1 MLSTLRVLPFVSYV
15 SYVTYISF
23 CSLRNKTLSEAFD
36 KYRRKSKFYM
46 MRIRHFLLVLSALM
60 ISWAAVAQVS
70 FTVDA
75 PALTALGQPFRVAFA
90 IDAEPENGSLV
101 APDFKDFDILAGPSV
116 SRGHSVQFINGKQSS
131 SFNCTYTYV
140 LMPRES
146 GTFTIGSASVKVD
159 GKTYTTKPQ
168 LVEVIAEKQGASG
181 GTDTTTTTPENR
193 IGKDDIFLRLKVS
206 SSELYKG
213 ESLRA
218 SLVLYTRVTVENIES
233 LTMPPFDGFWS
244 QELTFDNSPSREE
257 FKGRVYETYKI
268 TELLLSPQESGK
280 IVIPEAVMNVGVQ
293 VVVQE
298 KRHYDPIF
306 GGRQVYR
313 VSREL
318 KSAPVTINVK
328 EFPAGAPQSFS
339 GAVGNFSL
347 QSTMPQPEIDANSA
361 DLIELTISG
370 TGNLKFITAPRITLP
385 ESFEV
390 YDTKVADN
398 GKLTASGAS
407 GSITYTYPFVARSAG
422 TFTIPSIEFSFFNP
436 DTNAYETLAT
446 EPFTLVVKDDGTGA
460 ATASATTTYNNYGGT
475 MRQLDRDIRFIH
487 TGDLPRKAAS
497 AFIFTPLYWL
507 AVVLMIT
514 LFVVTFVVLRKRI
527 RERNNTVARR
537 MRHADKIAVQRLRMA
552 ERYMKEQKRHAFYE
566 EMLRAMWGY
575 ISDKFNIPVASLTK
589 EKIREELYR
598 RNVAEATAEQFCE
611 VISRSEEAQYAPSAS
626 GEMDELYAEAV
637 EVISKIESAVK
648 R

>member
-1 MLSTLRVLPFVSYV
+1 
-15 SYVTYISF
+15 
-23 CSLRNKTLSEAFD
+23 
-36 KYRRKSKFYM
+36 M
-46 MRIRHFLLVLSALM
+46 MRLRHFMLVLSLLM
-60 ISWAAVAQVS
+60 LSWAASAQVS

-75 PALTALGQPFRVAFA
+75 PALTALGRPFNVAFT
-90 IDAEPENGSLV
+90 IDAEPEQNSFK
-101 APDFKDFDILAGPSV
+101 APEFEENFDVVAGPST
-116 SRGHSVQFINGKQSS
+116 SVGRSMQFINGKQSS
-131 SFNCTYTYV
+131 SYNYTITYA

-159 GKTYTTKPQ
+159 GKIYTTRPM
-168 LVEVIAEKQGASG
+168 LVEVIAEKQGAG
-181 GTDTTTTTPENR
+181 VKTPNTSPEGS
-193 IGKDDIFLRLKVS
+193 IGRDDILLRLKVS
-206 SSELYKG
+206 DTELYKG

-244 QELTFDNSPSREE
+244 QELSFDNAPSREE
-257 FKGRVYETYKI
+257 YNGRVYETYKI

-280 IVIPEAVMNVGVQ
+280 IVIPEAVMDVVAQ
-293 VVVQE
+293 VVVQD
-298 KRHYDPIF
+298 RRNYDPIF

-328 EFPAGAPQSFS
+328 EFPAGAPQSFN

-347 QSTMPQPEIDANSA
+347 RSTMPAAEIDANSA
-361 DLIELTISG
+361 DQIELTISG

-390 YDTKVADN
+390 YDTKVVDN
-398 GKLTASGAS
+398 CKITATGTT
-407 GSITYTYPFVARSAG
+407 GSLTYTYPFVARSAG
-422 TFTIPSIEFSFFNP
+422 AFTIPRIEFSFFNP
-436 DTNAYETLAT
+436 DTQAYETLAT
-446 EPFTLVVKDDGTGA
+446 EPFTLVVKDDGSIA
-460 ATASATTTYNNYGGT
+460 ASAPATSNYNYGGP

-487 TGDLPRKAAS
+487 TGKLPKRAAA
-497 AFIFTPLYWL
+497 AFILTPMYWL
-507 AVVLMIT
+507 AIVAMVA
-514 LFVVTFVVLRKRI
+514 LFILIYAVLRKRI
-527 RERNNTVARR
+527 RERSNTVARR
-537 MRHADKIAVQRLRMA
+537 MRHADKMAVQRLRMA
-552 ERYMKEQKRHAFYE
+552 ERYMNEANRHAFYE

-626 GEMDELYAEAV
+626 GEMTDIYAEAV

>member
-1 MLSTLRVLPFVSYV
+1 
-15 SYVTYISF
+15 
-23 CSLRNKTLSEAFD
+23 
-36 KYRRKSKFYM
+36 M
-46 MRIRHFLLVLSALM
+46 MRLRHFMLVLSLLM
-60 ISWAAVAQVS
+60 LSWAASAQVS

-75 PALTALGQPFRVAFA
+75 PALTALGRPFNVAFT
-90 IDAEPENGSLV
+90 IDAEPEQNSFK
-101 APDFKDFDILAGPSV
+101 APEFEENFDVVAGPST
-116 SRGHSVQFINGKQSS
+116 SVGRSMQFINGKQSS
-131 SFNCTYTYV
+131 SYNYTITYA

-159 GKTYTTKPQ
+159 GKTYTTRPM
-168 LVEVIAEKQGASG
+168 LVEVIAEKQGAG
-181 GTDTTTTTPENR
+181 VKTPNTSPEGS
-193 IGKDDIFLRLKVS
+193 IGRDDILLRLKVS
-206 SSELYKG
+206 DTELYKG

-244 QELTFDNSPSREE
+244 QELSFDNAPSREE
-257 FKGRVYETYKI
+257 YNGRVYETYKI

-280 IVIPEAVMNVGVQ
+280 IVIPEAVMDVVAQ
-293 VVVQE
+293 VVVQD
-298 KRHYDPIF
+298 RRNYDPIF

-328 EFPAGAPQSFS
+328 EFPAGAPQSFN

-347 QSTMPQPEIDANSA
+347 RSTMPAAEIDANSA
-361 DLIELTISG
+361 DQIELTISG

-390 YDTKVADN
+390 YDTKVVDN
-398 GKLTASGAS
+398 CKVTATGTT
-407 GSITYTYPFVARSAG
+407 GSLTYTYPFVARSAG
-422 TFTIPSIEFSFFNP
+422 AFTIPRIEFSFFNP
-436 DTNAYETLAT
+436 DTQAYETLAT
-446 EPFTLVVKDDGTGA
+446 EPFTLVVKDDGSIA
-460 ATASATTTYNNYGGT
+460 ASAPATSNYNYGGP

-487 TGDLPRKAAS
+487 TGKLPKRAAA
-497 AFIFTPLYWL
+497 AFILTPLYWL
-507 AVVLMIT
+507 AIVAMVA
-514 LFVVTFVVLRKRI
+514 LFILIYAVLRKRI
-527 RERNNTVARR
+527 RERSNTVARR
-537 MRHADKIAVQRLRMA
+537 MRHADKMAVQRLRMA
-552 ERYMKEQKRHAFYE
+552 GRYMNEANRHAFYE

-626 GEMDELYAEAV
+626 GEMTDIYAEAV

>member
-1 MLSTLRVLPFVSYV
+1 
-15 SYVTYISF
+15 
-23 CSLRNKTLSEAFD
+23 
-36 KYRRKSKFYM
+36 M
-46 MRIRHFLLVLSALM
+46 MRLRHFMLVLSLLM
-60 ISWAAVAQVS
+60 LSWAASAQVS

-75 PALTALGQPFRVAFA
+75 PALTALGRPFNVAFT
-90 IDAEPENGSLV
+90 IDAEPEQNSFK
-101 APDFKDFDILAGPSV
+101 APEFEENFDVVAGPST
-116 SRGHSVQFINGKQSS
+116 SVGRSMQFINGKQSS
-131 SFNCTYTYV
+131 SYNYTITYA

-159 GKTYTTKPQ
+159 GKTYTTRPM
-168 LVEVIAEKQGASG
+168 LVEVIAEKQGAG
-181 GTDTTTTTPENR
+181 GNKNTSTSPEGS
-193 IGKDDIFLRLKVS
+193 IGRDDILLRLKVS
-206 SSELYKG
+206 DTELYKG

-244 QELTFDNSPSREE
+244 QELSFDNAPSREE
-257 FKGRVYETYKI
+257 YNGRVYETYKI

-280 IVIPEAVMNVGVQ
+280 IVIPEAVMDVVAQ
-293 VVVQE
+293 VVVQD
-298 KRHYDPIF
+298 RRNYDPIF

-328 EFPAGAPQSFS
+328 EFPAGAPQSFN

-347 QSTMPQPEIDANSA
+347 RSTMPAAEIDANSA
-361 DLIELTISG
+361 DQIELTISG

-390 YDTKVADN
+390 YDTKVVDN
-398 GKLTASGAS
+398 CKVTATGTT
-407 GSITYTYPFVARSAG
+407 GSLTYTYPFVARSAG
-422 TFTIPSIEFSFFNP
+422 AFTIPRIEFSFFNP
-436 DTNAYETLAT
+436 DTQAYETLAT
-446 EPFTLVVKDDGTGA
+446 EPFTLVVKDDGSIA
-460 ATASATTTYNNYGGT
+460 ASAPATSNYNYGGP

-487 TGDLPRKAAS
+487 TGKLPKRAAA
-497 AFIFTPLYWL
+497 AFILTPLYWL
-507 AVVLMIT
+507 AIVAMVA
-514 LFVVTFVVLRKRI
+514 LFILIYAVLRKRI
-527 RERNNTVARR
+527 RERSNTVARR
-537 MRHADKIAVQRLRMA
+537 MRHADKMAVQRLRMA
-552 ERYMKEQKRHAFYE
+552 ERYMNEANRHAFYE

-575 ISDKFNIPVASLTK
+575 IGDKFNIPVASLTK

-626 GEMDELYAEAV
+626 GEMTDIYAEAV

>member
-1 MLSTLRVLPFVSYV
+1 
-15 SYVTYISF
+15 
-23 CSLRNKTLSEAFD
+23 
-36 KYRRKSKFYM
+36 M
-46 MRIRHFLLVLSALM
+46 MRLRHFMLVLSLLM
-60 ISWAAVAQVS
+60 LSWAASAQVS

-75 PALTALGQPFRVAFA
+75 PALTALGRPFNVAFT
-90 IDAEPENGSLV
+90 IDAEPEQNSFK
-101 APDFKDFDILAGPSV
+101 APEFEENFDVVAGPST
-116 SRGHSVQFINGKQSS
+116 SVGRSMQFINGKQSS
-131 SFNCTYTYV
+131 SYNYTITYA

-159 GKTYTTKPQ
+159 GKTYTTRPM
-168 LVEVIAEKQGASG
+168 LVEVIAEKQGAG
-181 GTDTTTTTPENR
+181 VKTPNTSPEGS
-193 IGKDDIFLRLKVS
+193 IGRDDILLRLKVS
-206 SSELYKG
+206 DTELYKG

-244 QELTFDNSPSREE
+244 QELSFDNAPSREE
-257 FKGRVYETYKI
+257 YNGRVYETYKI

-280 IVIPEAVMNVGVQ
+280 IVIPEAVMDVVAQ
-293 VVVQE
+293 VVVQD
-298 KRHYDPIF
+298 RRNYDPIF

-328 EFPAGAPQSFS
+328 EFPAGAPQSFN

-347 QSTMPQPEIDANSA
+347 RSTMPAAEIDANSA
-361 DLIELTISG
+361 DQIELTISG

-390 YDTKVADN
+390 YDTKVVDN
-398 GKLTASGAS
+398 CKVTATGTT
-407 GSITYTYPFVARSAG
+407 GSLTYTYPFVARSAG
-422 TFTIPSIEFSFFNP
+422 AFTIPRIEFSFFNP
-436 DTNAYETLAT
+436 DTQAYETLAT
-446 EPFTLVVKDDGTGA
+446 EPFTLVVKDDGSIA
-460 ATASATTTYNNYGGT
+460 ASAPATSNYNYGGP

-487 TGDLPRKAAS
+487 TGKLPKRAAA
-497 AFIFTPLYWL
+497 AFILTPLYWL
-507 AVVLMIT
+507 AIVAMVA
-514 LFVVTFVVLRKRI
+514 LFILIYTVLRKRI
-527 RERNNTVARR
+527 RERSNTVARR
-537 MRHADKIAVQRLRMA
+537 MRHADKMAVQRLRMA
-552 ERYMKEQKRHAFYE
+552 ERYMNEANRHAFYE

-575 ISDKFNIPVASLTK
+575 IGDKFNIPVASLTK

-626 GEMDELYAEAV
+626 GEMTDIYAEAV

>member
-1 MLSTLRVLPFVSYV
+1 
-15 SYVTYISF
+15 
-23 CSLRNKTLSEAFD
+23 
-36 KYRRKSKFYM
+36 M
-46 MRIRHFLLVLSALM
+46 MRLRHFMLVLSLLM
-60 ISWAAVAQVS
+60 LSWAASAQVS

-75 PALTALGQPFRVAFA
+75 PALTALGRPFNVAFT
-90 IDAEPENGSLV
+90 IDAEPEQNSFK
-101 APDFKDFDILAGPSV
+101 APEFQENFDVVAGPST
-116 SRGHSVQFINGKQSS
+116 SVGRSMQFINGKQSS
-131 SFNCTYTYV
+131 SYNYTITYA

-159 GKTYTTKPQ
+159 GKTYTTRPM
-168 LVEVIAEKQGASG
+168 LVEVIAEKQGAG
-181 GTDTTTTTPENR
+181 VKTPNTSPEGS
-193 IGKDDIFLRLKVS
+193 IGRDDILLRLKVS
-206 SSELYKG
+206 DTELYKG

-244 QELTFDNSPSREE
+244 QELSFDNAPSREE
-257 FKGRVYETYKI
+257 YNGRVYETYKI

-280 IVIPEAVMNVGVQ
+280 IVIPEAVMDVVAQ
-293 VVVQE
+293 VVVQD
-298 KRHYDPIF
+298 RRNYDPIF

-328 EFPAGAPQSFS
+328 EFPAGAPQSFN

-347 QSTMPQPEIDANSA
+347 RSTMPAAEIDANSA
-361 DLIELTISG
+361 DQIELTISG

-390 YDTKVADN
+390 YDTKVVDN
-398 GKLTASGAS
+398 CKITATGTT
-407 GSITYTYPFVARSAG
+407 GSLTYTYPFVARSAG
-422 TFTIPSIEFSFFNP
+422 AFTIPRIEFSFFNP
-436 DTNAYETLAT
+436 DTQAYETLAT
-446 EPFTLVVKDDGTGA
+446 EPFTLVVKDDGSIA
-460 ATASATTTYNNYGGT
+460 ASAPATSNYNYGGP

-487 TGDLPRKAAS
+487 TGKLPKRAAA
-497 AFIFTPLYWL
+497 AFILTPMYWL
-507 AVVLMIT
+507 AIVAMVA
-514 LFVVTFVVLRKRI
+514 LFILIYTVLRKRI
-527 RERNNTVARR
+527 RERSNTVARR
-537 MRHADKIAVQRLRMA
+537 MRHADKMAVQRLRMA
-552 ERYMKEQKRHAFYE
+552 ERYMNEANRHAFYE

-626 GEMDELYAEAV
+626 GEMTDIYAEAV

>member
-1 MLSTLRVLPFVSYV
+1 
-15 SYVTYISF
+15 
-23 CSLRNKTLSEAFD
+23 
-36 KYRRKSKFYM
+36 M
-46 MRIRHFLLVLSALM
+46 MRLRHFMLVLSLLM
-60 ISWAAVAQVS
+60 LSWAASAQVS

-75 PALTALGQPFRVAFA
+75 PALTALGRPFNVAFT
-90 IDAEPENGSLV
+90 IDAEPEQNSFK
-101 APDFKDFDILAGPSV
+101 APEFEENFDVVAGPST
-116 SRGHSVQFINGKQSS
+116 SVGRSMQFINGKQSS
-131 SFNCTYTYV
+131 SYNYTITYA

-159 GKTYTTKPQ
+159 GKTYTTRPM
-168 LVEVIAEKQGASG
+168 LVEVIAEKQGAG
-181 GTDTTTTTPENR
+181 VKTPNTSPEGS
-193 IGKDDIFLRLKVS
+193 IGRDDILLRLKVS
-206 SSELYKG
+206 DTELYKG

-244 QELTFDNSPSREE
+244 QELSFDNAPSREE
-257 FKGRVYETYKI
+257 YNGRVYETYKI

-280 IVIPEAVMNVGVQ
+280 IVIPEAVMDVVAQ
-293 VVVQE
+293 VVVQD
-298 KRHYDPIF
+298 RRNYDPIF

-328 EFPAGAPQSFS
+328 EFPAGAPQSFN

-347 QSTMPQPEIDANSA
+347 RSTMPAAEIDANSA
-361 DLIELTISG
+361 DQIELTISG

-390 YDTKVADN
+390 YDTKVVDN
-398 GKLTASGAS
+398 CKVTAAGTT
-407 GSITYTYPFVARSAG
+407 GSLTYTYPFVARSAG
-422 TFTIPSIEFSFFNP
+422 AFTIPRIEFSFFNP
-436 DTNAYETLAT
+436 DTQAYETLAT
-446 EPFTLVVKDDGTGA
+446 EPFTLVVKDDGSIA
-460 ATASATTTYNNYGGT
+460 ASTPATSNYNYGGP

-487 TGDLPRKAAS
+487 TGKLPKRAAA
-497 AFIFTPLYWL
+497 AFILTPLYWL
-507 AVVLMIT
+507 AIVAMVA
-514 LFVVTFVVLRKRI
+514 LFILIYAVLRKRI
-527 RERNNTVARR
+527 RERSNTVARR
-537 MRHADKIAVQRLRMA
+537 MRHADKMAVQRLRMA
-552 ERYMKEQKRHAFYE
+552 ERYMNEANRHAFYE

-626 GEMDELYAEAV
+626 GEMTDIYAEAV

>member
-1 MLSTLRVLPFVSYV
+1 
-15 SYVTYISF
+15 
-23 CSLRNKTLSEAFD
+23 
-36 KYRRKSKFYM
+36 M
-46 MRIRHFLLVLSALM
+46 MRLRHFMLVLSLLM
-60 ISWAAVAQVS
+60 LSWAASAQVS

-75 PALTALGQPFRVAFA
+75 PALTALGRPFNVAFT
-90 IDAEPENGSLV
+90 IDAEPEQNSFK
-101 APDFKDFDILAGPSV
+101 APEFEENFDVVAGPST
-116 SRGHSVQFINGKQSS
+116 SVGRSMQFINGKQSS
-131 SFNCTYTYV
+131 SYNYTITYA
-140 LMPRES
+140 LMPLES

-159 GKTYTTKPQ
+159 GKTYTTRPM
-168 LVEVIAEKQGASG
+168 LVEVIAEKQGAG
-181 GTDTTTTTPENR
+181 VKTPNTSPEGS
-193 IGKDDIFLRLKVS
+193 IGRDDILLRLKVS
-206 SSELYKG
+206 DTELYKG

-244 QELTFDNSPSREE
+244 QELSFDNAPSREE
-257 FKGRVYETYKI
+257 YNGRVYETYKI

-280 IVIPEAVMNVGVQ
+280 IVIPEAVMDVVAQ
-293 VVVQE
+293 VVVQD
-298 KRHYDPIF
+298 RRNYDPIF

-328 EFPAGAPQSFS
+328 EFPAGAPQSFN

-347 QSTMPQPEIDANSA
+347 RSTMPAAEIDANSA
-361 DLIELTISG
+361 DQIELTISG

-390 YDTKVADN
+390 YDTKVVDN
-398 GKLTASGAS
+398 CKITATGTT
-407 GSITYTYPFVARSAG
+407 GSLTYTYPFVARSAG
-422 TFTIPSIEFSFFNP
+422 AFTIPRIEFSFFNP
-436 DTNAYETLAT
+436 DTQAYETLAT
-446 EPFTLVVKDDGTGA
+446 EPFTLVVKDDGSIA
-460 ATASATTTYNNYGGT
+460 ASAPATSNYNYGGP

-487 TGDLPRKAAS
+487 TGKLPKRAAA
-497 AFIFTPLYWL
+497 AFILTPLYWL
-507 AVVLMIT
+507 AIVAMVA
-514 LFVVTFVVLRKRI
+514 LFILIYAVLRKRI
-527 RERNNTVARR
+527 RERSNTVARR
-537 MRHADKIAVQRLRMA
+537 MRHADKMAVQRLRMA
-552 ERYMKEQKRHAFYE
+552 ERYMNEANRHAFYE

-575 ISDKFNIPVASLTK
+575 IGDKFNIPVASLTK

-626 GEMDELYAEAV
+626 GEMTDIYAEAV

>member
-1 MLSTLRVLPFVSYV
+1 
-15 SYVTYISF
+15 
-23 CSLRNKTLSEAFD
+23 
-36 KYRRKSKFYM
+36 M
-46 MRIRHFLLVLSALM
+46 MRLRHFMLVLSLLM
-60 ISWAAVAQVS
+60 LSWAASAQVS

-75 PALTALGQPFRVAFA
+75 PALTALGRPFNVAFT
-90 IDAEPENGSLV
+90 IDAEPEQNSFK
-101 APDFKDFDILAGPSV
+101 APEFEENFDVVAGPST
-116 SRGHSVQFINGKQSS
+116 SVGRSMQFINGKQSS
-131 SFNCTYTYV
+131 SYNYTITYA

-159 GKTYTTKPQ
+159 GKTYTTRPM
-168 LVEVIAEKQGASG
+168 LVEVIAEKQGAG
-181 GTDTTTTTPENR
+181 VKTPNTSPEGS
-193 IGKDDIFLRLKVS
+193 IGRDDILLRLKVS
-206 SSELYKG
+206 DTELYKG

-244 QELTFDNSPSREE
+244 QELSFDNAPSREE
-257 FKGRVYETYKI
+257 YNGRVYETYKI

-280 IVIPEAVMNVGVQ
+280 IVIPEAVMDVVAQ
-293 VVVQE
+293 VVVQD
-298 KRHYDPIF
+298 RRNYDPIF

-328 EFPAGAPQSFS
+328 EFPAGAPQSFN

-347 QSTMPQPEIDANSA
+347 RSTMPAAEIDANSA
-361 DLIELTISG
+361 DQIELTISG

-390 YDTKVADN
+390 YDTKVVDN
-398 GKLTASGAS
+398 CKITATGTT
-407 GSITYTYPFVARSAG
+407 GSLTYTYPFVARSAG
-422 TFTIPSIEFSFFNP
+422 AFTIPRIEFSFFNP
-436 DTNAYETLAT
+436 DTQAYETLAT
-446 EPFTLVVKDDGTGA
+446 EPFTLVVKDDGSIA
-460 ATASATTTYNNYGGT
+460 ASAPATSNYNYGGP

-487 TGDLPRKAAS
+487 TGKLPKRAAA
-497 AFIFTPLYWL
+497 AFILTPLYWL
-507 AVVLMIT
+507 AIVAMVA
-514 LFVVTFVVLRKRI
+514 LFILIFAVLRKRI
-527 RERNNTVARR
+527 RERSNTVARR
-537 MRHADKIAVQRLRMA
+537 MRHADKMAVQRLRMA
-552 ERYMKEQKRHAFYE
+552 ERYMNEENRHAFYE

-575 ISDKFNIPVASLTK
+575 IGDKFNIPVASLTK

-626 GEMDELYAEAV
+626 GEMTDIYAEAV

>member
-1 MLSTLRVLPFVSYV
+1 
-15 SYVTYISF
+15 
-23 CSLRNKTLSEAFD
+23 
-36 KYRRKSKFYM
+36 M
-46 MRIRHFLLVLSALM
+46 MRLRHFMLVLSLLM
-60 ISWAAVAQVS
+60 LSWAASAQVS

-75 PALTALGQPFRVAFA
+75 PALTALGRPFNVAFT
-90 IDAEPENGSLV
+90 IDAEPEQNSFK
-101 APDFKDFDILAGPSV
+101 APEFEENFDVVAGPST
-116 SRGHSVQFINGKQSS
+116 SVGRSMQFINGKQSS
-131 SFNCTYTYV
+131 SYNYTITYA

-159 GKTYTTKPQ
+159 GKTYTTRPM
-168 LVEVIAEKQGASG
+168 LVEVIAEKQGAG
-181 GTDTTTTTPENR
+181 AKTPNTSPEGS
-193 IGKDDIFLRLKVS
+193 IGRDDILLRLKVS
-206 SSELYKG
+206 DTELYKG

-244 QELTFDNSPSREE
+244 QELSFDNAPSREE
-257 FKGRVYETYKI
+257 YNGRVYETYKI

-280 IVIPEAVMNVGVQ
+280 IVIPEAVMDVVAQ
-293 VVVQE
+293 VVVQD
-298 KRHYDPIF
+298 RRNYDPIF

-328 EFPAGAPQSFS
+328 EFPAGAPQSFN

-347 QSTMPQPEIDANSA
+347 RSTMPQAEIDANSA
-361 DLIELTISG
+361 DQIELTISG

-390 YDTKVADN
+390 YDTKVVDN
-398 GKLTASGAS
+398 CKITATGTT
-407 GSITYTYPFVARSAG
+407 GSLTYTYPFVARSAG
-422 TFTIPSIEFSFFNP
+422 AFTIPRIEFSFFNP
-436 DTNAYETLAT
+436 DTQAYETLAT
-446 EPFTLVVKDDGTGA
+446 EPFTLVVKDDGSIA
-460 ATASATTTYNNYGGT
+460 ASAPATSNYNYGGP

-487 TGDLPRKAAS
+487 TGKLPKRAAA
-497 AFIFTPLYWL
+497 AFILTPLYWL
-507 AVVLMIT
+507 AIVAMVA
-514 LFVVTFVVLRKRI
+514 LFILIYAVLRKRI
-527 RERNNTVARR
+527 RERSNTVARR
-537 MRHADKIAVQRLRMA
+537 MRHADKMAVQRLRMA
-552 ERYMKEQKRHAFYE
+552 ERYMNEANRHAFYE

-598 RNVAEATAEQFCE
+598 RNVAESTAEQFCE

-626 GEMDELYAEAV
+626 GEMTDIYAEAV

>member
-1 MLSTLRVLPFVSYV
+1 
-15 SYVTYISF
+15 
-23 CSLRNKTLSEAFD
+23 
-36 KYRRKSKFYM
+36 M
-46 MRIRHFLLVLSALM
+46 MRLRHFMLVLSLLM
-60 ISWAAVAQVS
+60 LSWAASAQVS

-75 PALTALGQPFRVAFA
+75 PALTALGRPFNVAFT
-90 IDAEPENGSLV
+90 IDAEPEQNSFK
-101 APDFKDFDILAGPSV
+101 APEFEENFDVVAGPST
-116 SRGHSVQFINGKQSS
+116 SVGRSMQFINGKQSS
-131 SFNCTYTYV
+131 SYNYTITYA

-159 GKTYTTKPQ
+159 GKTYTTRPM
-168 LVEVIAEKQGASG
+168 LVEVIAEKQGAG
-181 GTDTTTTTPENR
+181 VKTPNTSPEGS
-193 IGKDDIFLRLKVS
+193 IGRDDILLRLKVS
-206 SSELYKG
+206 DTELYKG

-244 QELTFDNSPSREE
+244 QELSFDNAPSREE
-257 FKGRVYETYKI
+257 YNGRVYETYKI

-280 IVIPEAVMNVGVQ
+280 IVIPEAVMDVVAQ
-293 VVVQE
+293 VVVQD
-298 KRHYDPIF
+298 RRNYDPIF

-328 EFPAGAPQSFS
+328 EFPAGAPQSFN

-347 QSTMPQPEIDANSA
+347 RSTMPAAEIDANSA
-361 DLIELTISG
+361 DQIELTISG
-370 TGNLKFITAPRITLP
+370 TGNLKFITAPRIMLP
-385 ESFEV
+385 ESFEI
-390 YDTKVADN
+390 YDTKVVDN
-398 GKLTASGAS
+398 CKVTATGTT
-407 GSITYTYPFVARSAG
+407 GSLTYTYPFVARSAG
-422 TFTIPSIEFSFFNP
+422 AFTIPRIEFSFFNP
-436 DTNAYETLAT
+436 DTQAYETLAT
-446 EPFTLVVKDDGTGA
+446 EPFTLVVKDDGSIA
-460 ATASATTTYNNYGGT
+460 ASAPATSNYNYGGP

-487 TGDLPRKAAS
+487 TGKLPKRAAA
-497 AFIFTPLYWL
+497 AFILTPLYGL
-507 AVVLMIT
+507 AIVAMVA
-514 LFVVTFVVLRKRI
+514 LFILIYAVLRKRI
-527 RERNNTVARR
+527 RERSNTVARR
-537 MRHADKIAVQRLRMA
+537 MRHADKMAVQRLRMA
-552 ERYMKEQKRHAFYE
+552 ERYMNEANRHAFYE

-575 ISDKFNIPVASLTK
+575 IGDKFNIPVASLTK

-626 GEMDELYAEAV
+626 GEMTDIYAEAV

>member
-1 MLSTLRVLPFVSYV
+1 
-15 SYVTYISF
+15 
-23 CSLRNKTLSEAFD
+23 
-36 KYRRKSKFYM
+36 M
-46 MRIRHFLLVLSALM
+46 MRLRHFMLVLSLLM
-60 ISWAAVAQVS
+60 LSWAASAQVS

-75 PALTALGQPFRVAFA
+75 PALTALGRPFNVAFT
-90 IDAEPENGSLV
+90 IDAEPEQNSFK
-101 APDFKDFDILAGPSV
+101 APEFEENFDVVAGPST
-116 SRGHSVQFINGKQSS
+116 SVGRSMQFINGKQSS
-131 SFNCTYTYV
+131 SYNYTITYA

-159 GKTYTTKPQ
+159 GKTYTTRPM
-168 LVEVIAEKQGASG
+168 LVEVIAEKQGAG
-181 GTDTTTTTPENR
+181 VKTPNTSPEGS
-193 IGKDDIFLRLKVS
+193 IGRDDILLRLKVS
-206 SSELYKG
+206 DTELYKG

-244 QELTFDNSPSREE
+244 QELSFDNAPSREE
-257 FKGRVYETYKI
+257 YNGRVYETYKI

-280 IVIPEAVMNVGVQ
+280 IVIPEAVMDVVAQ
-293 VVVQE
+293 VVVQD
-298 KRHYDPIF
+298 RRNYDPIF

-328 EFPAGAPQSFS
+328 EFPAGAPQSFN

-347 QSTMPQPEIDANSA
+347 RSTMPAAEIDANSA
-361 DLIELTISG
+361 DQIELTISG

-390 YDTKVADN
+390 YDTKVVDN
-398 GKLTASGAS
+398 CKITATGTT
-407 GSITYTYPFVARSAG
+407 GSLTYTYPFVARSAG
-422 TFTIPSIEFSFFNP
+422 AFTIPRIEFSFFNP
-436 DTNAYETLAT
+436 DTQAYETLAT
-446 EPFTLVVKDDGTGA
+446 EPFTLVVKDDGSIA
-460 ATASATTTYNNYGGT
+460 ASASATSNYNYGGP

-487 TGDLPRKAAS
+487 TGKLPKRAAA
-497 AFIFTPLYWL
+497 AFILTPMYWL
-507 AVVLMIT
+507 AIVAMVA
-514 LFVVTFVVLRKRI
+514 LFILIYAVLRKRI
-527 RERNNTVARR
+527 RERSNTVARR
-537 MRHADKIAVQRLRMA
+537 MRHADKMAVQRLRMA
-552 ERYMKEQKRHAFYE
+552 ERYMNEANRHAFYE

-626 GEMDELYAEAV
+626 GEMNDIYAEAV

>member
-1 MLSTLRVLPFVSYV
+1 
-15 SYVTYISF
+15 
-23 CSLRNKTLSEAFD
+23 
-36 KYRRKSKFYM
+36 M
-46 MRIRHFLLVLSALM
+46 MRLRHFMLVLSLLM
-60 ISWAAVAQVS
+60 LSWAASAQVS

-75 PALTALGQPFRVAFA
+75 PALTALGRPFNVAFT
-90 IDAEPENGSLV
+90 IDAEPEQNSFK
-101 APDFKDFDILAGPSV
+101 APEFEENFDVVAGPST
-116 SRGHSVQFINGKQSS
+116 SVGRSMQFINGKQSS
-131 SFNCTYTYV
+131 SYNYTITYA

-159 GKTYTTKPQ
+159 GKTYTTRPM
-168 LVEVIAEKQGASG
+168 LVEVIAEKQGAG
-181 GTDTTTTTPENR
+181 GNKNTNTSPEGS
-193 IGKDDIFLRLKVS
+193 IGRDDILLRLKVS
-206 SSELYKG
+206 DTELYKG

-244 QELTFDNSPSREE
+244 QELSFDNAPSREE
-257 FKGRVYETYKI
+257 YNGRVYETYKI

-280 IVIPEAVMNVGVQ
+280 IVIPEAVMDVVAQ
-293 VVVQE
+293 VVVQD
-298 KRHYDPIF
+298 RRNYDPIF

-328 EFPAGAPQSFS
+328 EFPAGAPQSFN

-347 QSTMPQPEIDANSA
+347 RSTMPAAEIDANSA
-361 DLIELTISG
+361 DQIELTISG

-390 YDTKVADN
+390 YDTKVVDN
-398 GKLTASGAS
+398 CKVTATGTT
-407 GSITYTYPFVARSAG
+407 GSLTYTYPFVARSAG
-422 TFTIPSIEFSFFNP
+422 AFTIPRIEFSFFNP
-436 DTNAYETLAT
+436 DTQAYETLAT
-446 EPFTLVVKDDGTGA
+446 EPFTLVVKDDGSIA
-460 ATASATTTYNNYGGT
+460 ASAPATSNYNYGGP

-487 TGDLPRKAAS
+487 TGKLPKRAAA
-497 AFIFTPLYWL
+497 AFILTPMYWL
-507 AVVLMIT
+507 AIVAMVA
-514 LFVVTFVVLRKRI
+514 LFILIYAVLRKRI
-527 RERNNTVARR
+527 RERSNTVARR
-537 MRHADKIAVQRLRMA
+537 MRHADKMAVQRLRMA
-552 ERYMKEQKRHAFYE
+552 ERYMNEANRHAFYE

-575 ISDKFNIPVASLTK
+575 IGDKFNIPVASLTK

-626 GEMDELYAEAV
+626 GEMTDIYAEAV

>member
-1 MLSTLRVLPFVSYV
+1 M
-15 SYVTYISF
+15 
-23 CSLRNKTLSEAFD
+23 
-36 KYRRKSKFYM
+36 
-46 MRIRHFLLVLSALM
+46 LVLSLLM
-60 ISWAAVAQVS
+60 LSWAASAQVS

-75 PALTALGQPFRVAFA
+75 PALTALGRPFNVAFT
-90 IDAEPENGSLV
+90 IDAEPEQNSFK
-101 APDFKDFDILAGPSV
+101 APEFEENFDVVAGPST
-116 SRGHSVQFINGKQSS
+116 SVGRSMQFINGKQSS
-131 SFNCTYTYV
+131 SYNYTITYA

-159 GKTYTTKPQ
+159 GKTYTTRPM
-168 LVEVIAEKQGASG
+168 LVEVIAEKQGAG
-181 GTDTTTTTPENR
+181 VKTPNTSPEGS
-193 IGKDDIFLRLKVS
+193 IGRDDIFLRLKVS
-206 SSELYKG
+206 DTELYKG

-244 QELTFDNSPSREE
+244 QELSFDNAPSREE
-257 FKGRVYETYKI
+257 YNGRVYETYKI

-280 IVIPEAVMNVGVQ
+280 IVIPEAVMDVVAQ
-293 VVVQE
+293 VVVQD
-298 KRHYDPIF
+298 RRNYDPIF

-328 EFPAGAPQSFS
+328 EFPAGAPQSFN

-347 QSTMPQPEIDANSA
+347 RSTMPAAEIDANSA
-361 DLIELTISG
+361 DQIELTISG

-390 YDTKVADN
+390 YDTKVVDN
-398 GKLTASGAS
+398 CKITATGTT
-407 GSITYTYPFVARSAG
+407 GSLTYTYPFVARSAG
-422 TFTIPSIEFSFFNP
+422 AFTIPRIEFSFFNP
-436 DTNAYETLAT
+436 DTQAYETLAT
-446 EPFTLVVKDDGTGA
+446 EPFTLVVKDDGSIA
-460 ATASATTTYNNYGGT
+460 ASAPATSNYNYGGP

-487 TGDLPRKAAS
+487 TGKLPKRAAA
-497 AFIFTPLYWL
+497 AFILTPLYWL
-507 AVVLMIT
+507 AIVAMVA
-514 LFVVTFVVLRKRI
+514 LFILIYAVLRKRI
-527 RERNNTVARR
+527 RERSNTVARR
-537 MRHADKIAVQRLRMA
+537 MRHADKMAVQRLRMA
-552 ERYMKEQKRHAFYE
+552 ERYMNEANRHAFYE

-626 GEMDELYAEAV
+626 GEMTDIYAEAV

>member
-1 MLSTLRVLPFVSYV
+1 
-15 SYVTYISF
+15 
-23 CSLRNKTLSEAFD
+23 
-36 KYRRKSKFYM
+36 M
-46 MRIRHFLLVLSALM
+46 MRLRHFMLVLSLLM
-60 ISWAAVAQVS
+60 LSWAASAQVS

-75 PALTALGQPFRVAFA
+75 PALTALGRPFNVAFT
-90 IDAEPENGSLV
+90 IDAEPEQNSFK
-101 APDFKDFDILAGPSV
+101 APEFEENFDVVAGPST
-116 SRGHSVQFINGKQSS
+116 SVGRSMQFINGKQSS
-131 SFNCTYTYV
+131 SYNYTITYA

-159 GKTYTTKPQ
+159 GKTYTTRPM
-168 LVEVIAEKQGASG
+168 LVEVIAEKQGAG
-181 GTDTTTTTPENR
+181 AKTPNTSPEGS
-193 IGKDDIFLRLKVS
+193 IGRDDILLRLKVS
-206 SSELYKG
+206 DTELYKG

-244 QELTFDNSPSREE
+244 QELSFDNAPSREE
-257 FKGRVYETYKI
+257 YNGRVYETYKI

-280 IVIPEAVMNVGVQ
+280 IVIPEAVMDVVAQ
-293 VVVQE
+293 VVVQD
-298 KRHYDPIF
+298 RRNYDPIF

-328 EFPAGAPQSFS
+328 EFPAGAPQSFN

-347 QSTMPQPEIDANSA
+347 RSTMPAAEIDANSA
-361 DLIELTISG
+361 DQIELTISG

-390 YDTKVADN
+390 YDTKVVDN
-398 GKLTASGAS
+398 CKVTATGTT
-407 GSITYTYPFVARSAG
+407 GSLTYTYPFVARSAG
-422 TFTIPSIEFSFFNP
+422 AFTIPRIEFSFFNP
-436 DTNAYETLAT
+436 DTQAYETLAT
-446 EPFTLVVKDDGTGA
+446 EPFTLVVKDDGSIA
-460 ATASATTTYNNYGGT
+460 ASAPATSNYNYGGP

-487 TGDLPRKAAS
+487 TGKLPKRAAA
-497 AFIFTPLYWL
+497 AFILTPLYWL
-507 AVVLMIT
+507 AIVAMVA
-514 LFVVTFVVLRKRI
+514 LFILIYAVLRKRI
-527 RERNNTVARR
+527 RERSNTVARR
-537 MRHADKIAVQRLRMA
+537 MRHADKMAVQRLRMA
-552 ERYMKEQKRHAFYE
+552 ERYMNEANRHAFYE

-626 GEMDELYAEAV
+626 GEMTDIYAEAV

>member
-1 MLSTLRVLPFVSYV
+1 
-15 SYVTYISF
+15 
-23 CSLRNKTLSEAFD
+23 
-36 KYRRKSKFYM
+36 M
-46 MRIRHFLLVLSALM
+46 MRLRHFMLVLSLLM
-60 ISWAAVAQVS
+60 LSWAASAQVS

-75 PALTALGQPFRVAFA
+75 PALTALGRPFNVAFT
-90 IDAEPENGSLV
+90 IDAEPEQNSFK
-101 APDFKDFDILAGPSV
+101 APEFEENFDVVAGPST
-116 SRGHSVQFINGKQSS
+116 SVGRSMQFINGKQSS
-131 SFNCTYTYV
+131 SYNYTITYA

-159 GKTYTTKPQ
+159 GKTYTTRPM
-168 LVEVIAEKQGASG
+168 LVEVIAEKQGAG
-181 GTDTTTTTPENR
+181 VKTPNTSPEGS
-193 IGKDDIFLRLKVS
+193 IGRDDILLRLKVS
-206 SSELYKG
+206 DTELYKG

-244 QELTFDNSPSREE
+244 QELSFDNAPSREE
-257 FKGRVYETYKI
+257 YNGRVYETYKI

-280 IVIPEAVMNVGVQ
+280 IVIPEAVMDVVAQ
-293 VVVQE
+293 VVVQD
-298 KRHYDPIF
+298 RRNYDPIF

-328 EFPAGAPQSFS
+328 EFPAGAPQSFN
-339 GAVGNFSL
+339 GAVGSFSL
-347 QSTMPQPEIDANSA
+347 RSTMPAAEIDANSA
-361 DLIELTISG
+361 DQIELTISG

-390 YDTKVADN
+390 YDTKVVDN
-398 GKLTASGAS
+398 CKITATGTT
-407 GSITYTYPFVARSAG
+407 GSLTYTYPFVARSAG
-422 TFTIPSIEFSFFNP
+422 AFTIPRIEFSFFNP
-436 DTNAYETLAT
+436 DTQAYETLAT
-446 EPFTLVVKDDGTGA
+446 EPFTLVVKDDGSIA
-460 ATASATTTYNNYGGT
+460 ASAPATSNYNYGGP

-487 TGDLPRKAAS
+487 TGKLPKRAAA
-497 AFIFTPLYWL
+497 AFILTPLYWL
-507 AVVLMIT
+507 AIVAMVA
-514 LFVVTFVVLRKRI
+514 LFILIYAVLRKRI
-527 RERNNTVARR
+527 RERSNTVARR
-537 MRHADKIAVQRLRMA
+537 MRHADKMAVQRLRMA
-552 ERYMKEQKRHAFYE
+552 ERYMNEANRHAFYE

-575 ISDKFNIPVASLTK
+575 IGDKFNIPVASLTK

-626 GEMDELYAEAV
+626 GEMTDIYAEAV

>member
-1 MLSTLRVLPFVSYV
+1 
-15 SYVTYISF
+15 
-23 CSLRNKTLSEAFD
+23 
-36 KYRRKSKFYM
+36 M
-46 MRIRHFLLVLSALM
+46 MRLRHFMLVLSLLM
-60 ISWAAVAQVS
+60 LSWAASAQVS

-75 PALTALGQPFRVAFA
+75 PALTALGRPFNVAFT
-90 IDAEPENGSLV
+90 IDAEPEQNSFK
-101 APDFKDFDILAGPSV
+101 APEFEENFDVVAGPST
-116 SRGHSVQFINGKQSS
+116 SVGRSMQFINGKQSS
-131 SFNCTYTYV
+131 SYNYTITYA

-159 GKTYTTKPQ
+159 GKTYTTRPM
-168 LVEVIAEKQGASG
+168 LVEVIAEKQGAG
-181 GTDTTTTTPENR
+181 AKTPNTSPEGS
-193 IGKDDIFLRLKVS
+193 IGRDDILLRLKVS
-206 SSELYKG
+206 DTELYKG

-244 QELTFDNSPSREE
+244 QELSFDNAPSREE
-257 FKGRVYETYKI
+257 YNGRVYETYKI

-280 IVIPEAVMNVGVQ
+280 IVIPEAVMDVVAQ
-293 VVVQE
+293 VVVQD
-298 KRHYDPIF
+298 RRNYDPIF

-328 EFPAGAPQSFS
+328 EFPAGAPQSFN

-347 QSTMPQPEIDANSA
+347 RSTMPAAEIDANSA
-361 DLIELTISG
+361 DQIELTISG

-390 YDTKVADN
+390 YDTKVVDN
-398 GKLTASGAS
+398 CKVTATGTT
-407 GSITYTYPFVARSAG
+407 GSLTYTYPFVARSAG
-422 TFTIPSIEFSFFNP
+422 AFTIPRIEFSFFNP
-436 DTNAYETLAT
+436 DTQAYETLAT
-446 EPFTLVVKDDGTGA
+446 EPFTLVVKDDGSIA
-460 ATASATTTYNNYGGT
+460 ASAPATSNYNYGGP

-487 TGDLPRKAAS
+487 TGKLPKMAAA
-497 AFIFTPLYWL
+497 AFILTPLYWL
-507 AVVLMIT
+507 AIVAMVA
-514 LFVVTFVVLRKRI
+514 LFILIYAVLRKRI
-527 RERNNTVARR
+527 RERSNTVARR
-537 MRHADKIAVQRLRMA
+537 MRHADKMAVQRLRMA
-552 ERYMKEQKRHAFYE
+552 ERYMNEANRHAFYE

-611 VISRSEEAQYAPSAS
+611 VISRS
-626 GEMDELYAEAV
+626 
-637 EVISKIESAVK
+637 
-648 R
+648 

>member
-1 MLSTLRVLPFVSYV
+1 
-15 SYVTYISF
+15 
-23 CSLRNKTLSEAFD
+23 
-36 KYRRKSKFYM
+36 M
-46 MRIRHFLLVLSALM
+46 MRLRHFMLVLSLLM
-60 ISWAAVAQVS
+60 LSWAASAQVS

-75 PALTALGQPFRVAFA
+75 PALTALGRPFNVAFT
-90 IDAEPENGSLV
+90 IDAEPEQNSFK
-101 APDFKDFDILAGPSV
+101 APEFEENFDVVAGPST
-116 SRGHSVQFINGKQSS
+116 SVGRSMQFINGKQSS
-131 SFNCTYTYV
+131 SYNYTITYA

-159 GKTYTTKPQ
+159 GKTYTTRPM
-168 LVEVIAEKQGASG
+168 LVEVIAEKQGAG
-181 GTDTTTTTPENR
+181 AKTPNTSPEGS
-193 IGKDDIFLRLKVS
+193 IGRDDILLRLKVS
-206 SSELYKG
+206 DTELYKG

-244 QELTFDNSPSREE
+244 QELSFDNAPSREE
-257 FKGRVYETYKI
+257 YNGRVYETYKI

-280 IVIPEAVMNVGVQ
+280 IVIPEAVMDVVAQ
-293 VVVQE
+293 VVVQD
-298 KRHYDPIF
+298 RRNYDPIF

-328 EFPAGAPQSFS
+328 EFPAGAPQSFN

-347 QSTMPQPEIDANSA
+347 RSTMPAAEIDANSA
-361 DLIELTISG
+361 DQIELTISG

-390 YDTKVADN
+390 YDTKVVDN
-398 GKLTASGAS
+398 CKVTATGTT
-407 GSITYTYPFVARSAG
+407 GSLTYTYPFVARSAG
-422 TFTIPSIEFSFFNP
+422 AFTIPRIEFSFFNP
-436 DTNAYETLAT
+436 DTQAYETLAT
-446 EPFTLVVKDDGTGA
+446 EPFTLVVKDDGSIA
-460 ATASATTTYNNYGGT
+460 ASAPATSNYNYGGP

-487 TGDLPRKAAS
+487 TGKLPKRAAA
-497 AFIFTPLYWL
+497 AFILTPLYWL
-507 AVVLMIT
+507 AIVAMVA
-514 LFVVTFVVLRKRI
+514 LFILIFAVLRKRI
-527 RERNNTVARR
+527 RERSNTVARR
-537 MRHADKIAVQRLRMA
+537 MRHADKMAVQRLRMA
-552 ERYMKEQKRHAFYE
+552 ERYMNEANRHAFYE

-626 GEMDELYAEAV
+626 GEMTDIYAEAV

>member
-1 MLSTLRVLPFVSYV
+1 
-15 SYVTYISF
+15 
-23 CSLRNKTLSEAFD
+23 
-36 KYRRKSKFYM
+36 M
-46 MRIRHFLLVLSALM
+46 MRLRHFMLVLSLLM
-60 ISWAAVAQVS
+60 LSWAASAQVS

-75 PALTALGQPFRVAFA
+75 PALTALGRPFNVAFT
-90 IDAEPENGSLV
+90 IDAEPEQNSFK
-101 APDFKDFDILAGPSV
+101 APEFQENFDVVAGPST
-116 SRGHSVQFINGKQSS
+116 SVGRSMQFINGKQSS
-131 SFNCTYTYV
+131 SYNYTITYA

-159 GKTYTTKPQ
+159 GKTYTTRPM
-168 LVEVIAEKQGASG
+168 LVEVIAEKQGAG
-181 GTDTTTTTPENR
+181 VKTPNTSPEGS
-193 IGKDDIFLRLKVS
+193 IGRDDILLRLKVS
-206 SSELYKG
+206 DTELYKG

-244 QELTFDNSPSREE
+244 QELSFDNAPSREE
-257 FKGRVYETYKI
+257 YNGRVYETYKI

-280 IVIPEAVMNVGVQ
+280 IVIPEAVMGVVAQ
-293 VVVQE
+293 VVVQD
-298 KRHYDPIF
+298 RRNYDPIF

-328 EFPAGAPQSFS
+328 EFPAGAPQSFN

-347 QSTMPQPEIDANSA
+347 RSTMPAAEIDANSA
-361 DLIELTISG
+361 DQIELTISG

-390 YDTKVADN
+390 YDTKVVDN
-398 GKLTASGAS
+398 CKITATGTT
-407 GSITYTYPFVARSAG
+407 GSLTYTYPFVARSAG
-422 TFTIPSIEFSFFNP
+422 AFTIPRIEFSFFNS
-436 DTNAYETLAT
+436 DTQAYETLAT
-446 EPFTLVVKDDGTGA
+446 EPFTLVVKDDGSIA
-460 ATASATTTYNNYGGT
+460 ASAPATSNYNYGGP

-487 TGDLPRKAAS
+487 TGKLPKRAAA
-497 AFIFTPLYWL
+497 AFILTPMYWL
-507 AVVLMIT
+507 AIVAMVA
-514 LFVVTFVVLRKRI
+514 LFILIFAVLRKRI
-527 RERNNTVARR
+527 RERSNTVARR
-537 MRHADKIAVQRLRMA
+537 MRHADKMAVQRLRMA
-552 ERYMKEQKRHAFYE
+552 ERYMNEANRHAFYE

-598 RNVAEATAEQFCE
+598 RNVAEAMAEQFCE
-611 VISRSEEAQYAPSAS
+611 VISHSEEAQYAPSAS
-626 GEMDELYAEAV
+626 GEMTDIYAEAV

>member
-1 MLSTLRVLPFVSYV
+1 
-15 SYVTYISF
+15 
-23 CSLRNKTLSEAFD
+23 
-36 KYRRKSKFYM
+36 M
-46 MRIRHFLLVLSALM
+46 MRLRHFMLVLSLLM
-60 ISWAAVAQVS
+60 LSWAASAQVS

-75 PALTALGQPFRVAFA
+75 PALTALGRPFNVAFT
-90 IDAEPENGSLV
+90 IDAEPEQNSFK
-101 APDFKDFDILAGPSV
+101 APEFQENFDVVAGPST
-116 SRGHSVQFINGKQSS
+116 SVGRSMQFINGKQSS
-131 SFNCTYTYV
+131 SYNYTITYA

-159 GKTYTTKPQ
+159 GKTYTTRPM
-168 LVEVIAEKQGASG
+168 LVEVIAEKQGAG
-181 GTDTTTTTPENR
+181 VKTPNTSPEGS
-193 IGKDDIFLRLKVS
+193 IGRDDILLRLKVS
-206 SSELYKG
+206 DTELYKG

-244 QELTFDNSPSREE
+244 QELSFDNAPSREE
-257 FKGRVYETYKI
+257 YNGRVYETYKI

-280 IVIPEAVMNVGVQ
+280 IVIPEAVMDVVAQ
-293 VVVQE
+293 VVVQD
-298 KRHYDPIF
+298 RRNYDPIF

-328 EFPAGAPQSFS
+328 EFPAGAPQSFN

-347 QSTMPQPEIDANSA
+347 RSTMPAAEIDANSA
-361 DLIELTISG
+361 DQIELTISG

-390 YDTKVADN
+390 YDTKVVDN
-398 GKLTASGAS
+398 CKITATGTT
-407 GSITYTYPFVARSAG
+407 GSLTYTYPFVARSAG
-422 TFTIPSIEFSFFNP
+422 AFTIPRIEFSFFNS
-436 DTNAYETLAT
+436 DTQAYETLAT
-446 EPFTLVVKDDGTGA
+446 EPFTLVVKDDGSIA
-460 ATASATTTYNNYGGT
+460 ASAPATSNYNYGGP

-487 TGDLPRKAAS
+487 TGKLPKRAAA
-497 AFIFTPLYWL
+497 AFILTPMYWL
-507 AVVLMIT
+507 AIVAMVA
-514 LFVVTFVVLRKRI
+514 LFILIYAVLRKRI
-527 RERNNTVARR
+527 RERSNTVARR
-537 MRHADKIAVQRLRMA
+537 MRHADKMAVQRLRMA
-552 ERYMKEQKRHAFYE
+552 ERYMNEANRHAFYE

-626 GEMDELYAEAV
+626 SEMTDIYAEAV

>member
-1 MLSTLRVLPFVSYV
+1 
-15 SYVTYISF
+15 
-23 CSLRNKTLSEAFD
+23 
-36 KYRRKSKFYM
+36 M
-46 MRIRHFLLVLSALM
+46 MRLRHFMLVLSLLM
-60 ISWAAVAQVS
+60 LSWAASAQVS

-75 PALTALGQPFRVAFA
+75 PALTALGRPFNVAFT
-90 IDAEPENGSLV
+90 IDAEPEQNSFK
-101 APDFKDFDILAGPSV
+101 APEFEENFDVVAGPST
-116 SRGHSVQFINGKQSS
+116 SVGRSMQFINGKQSS
-131 SFNCTYTYV
+131 SYNYTITYA

-159 GKTYTTKPQ
+159 GKTYTTRPM
-168 LVEVIAEKQGASG
+168 LVEVIAEKQGAG
-181 GTDTTTTTPENR
+181 AKTPNTSPEGS
-193 IGKDDIFLRLKVS
+193 IGRDDILLRLKVS
-206 SSELYKG
+206 DTELYKG

-244 QELTFDNSPSREE
+244 QELSFDNAPSREE
-257 FKGRVYETYKI
+257 YNGRVYETYKI

-280 IVIPEAVMNVGVQ
+280 IVIPEAVMDVVAQ
-293 VVVQE
+293 VVVQD
-298 KRHYDPIF
+298 RRNYDPIF

-328 EFPAGAPQSFS
+328 EFPAGAPQSFN

-347 QSTMPQPEIDANSA
+347 RSTMPAAEIDANSA
-361 DLIELTISG
+361 DQIELTISG

-390 YDTKVADN
+390 YDTKVVDN
-398 GKLTASGAS
+398 CKVTATGTT
-407 GSITYTYPFVARSAG
+407 GSLTYTYPFVARSAG
-422 TFTIPSIEFSFFNP
+422 AFTIPRIEFSFFNP
-436 DTNAYETLAT
+436 DTQAYETLAT
-446 EPFTLVVKDDGTGA
+446 EPFTLVVKDDGSIA
-460 ATASATTTYNNYGGT
+460 ASAPATSNYNYGGP

-487 TGDLPRKAAS
+487 TGKLPKRAAA
-497 AFIFTPLYWL
+497 AFILTPLYWL
-507 AVVLMIT
+507 AIVAMVA
-514 LFVVTFVVLRKRI
+514 LFILIYAVLRKRI
-527 RERNNTVARR
+527 RERSNTVARR
-537 MRHADKIAVQRLRMA
+537 MRHADKMAVQRLRMA
-552 ERYMKEQKRHAFYE
+552 ERYMNEANRHAFYE

-575 ISDKFNIPVASLTK
+575 IGDKFNIPVASLTK

-626 GEMDELYAEAV
+626 GEMTDIYAEAV

>member
-1 MLSTLRVLPFVSYV
+1 
-15 SYVTYISF
+15 
-23 CSLRNKTLSEAFD
+23 
-36 KYRRKSKFYM
+36 M
-46 MRIRHFLLVLSALM
+46 MRLRHFMLVLSLLM
-60 ISWAAVAQVS
+60 LSWAASAQVS

-75 PALTALGQPFRVAFA
+75 PALTALGRPFNVAFT
-90 IDAEPENGSLV
+90 IDAEPEQNSFK
-101 APDFKDFDILAGPSV
+101 APEFEENFDVVAGPST
-116 SRGHSVQFINGKQSS
+116 SVGRSMQFINGKQSS
-131 SFNCTYTYV
+131 SYNYTITYA

-146 GTFTIGSASVKVD
+146 GTFTIGAASVKVD
-159 GKTYTTKPQ
+159 GKTYTTRPM
-168 LVEVIAEKQGASG
+168 LVEVIAEKQGAG
-181 GTDTTTTTPENR
+181 VKTPNTSPEGS
-193 IGKDDIFLRLKVS
+193 IGRDDILLRLKVS
-206 SSELYKG
+206 DTELYKG

-244 QELTFDNSPSREE
+244 QELSFDNAPSREE
-257 FKGRVYETYKI
+257 YNGRVYETYKI

-280 IVIPEAVMNVGVQ
+280 IVIPEAVMDVVAQ
-293 VVVQE
+293 VVVQD
-298 KRHYDPIF
+298 RRNYDPIF

-328 EFPAGAPQSFS
+328 EFPAGAPQSFN

-347 QSTMPQPEIDANSA
+347 RSTMPAAEIDANSA
-361 DLIELTISG
+361 DQIELTISG

-390 YDTKVADN
+390 YDTKVVDN
-398 GKLTASGAS
+398 CKITATGTT
-407 GSITYTYPFVARSAG
+407 GSLTYTYPFVARSAG
-422 TFTIPSIEFSFFNP
+422 AFTIPRIEFSFFNP
-436 DTNAYETLAT
+436 DTQAYETLAT
-446 EPFTLVVKDDGTGA
+446 EPFTLVVKDDGSIA
-460 ATASATTTYNNYGGT
+460 ASAPATSNYNYGGP

-487 TGDLPRKAAS
+487 TGKLPKRAAA
-497 AFIFTPLYWL
+497 AFILTPLYWL
-507 AVVLMIT
+507 AIVAMVA
-514 LFVVTFVVLRKRI
+514 LFILIYAVLRKRI
-527 RERNNTVARR
+527 RERSNTVARR
-537 MRHADKIAVQRLRMA
+537 MRHADKMAVQRLRMA
-552 ERYMKEQKRHAFYE
+552 ERYMNEANRHAFYE

-575 ISDKFNIPVASLTK
+575 IGDKFNIPVASLTK

-626 GEMDELYAEAV
+626 GEMTDIYAEAV

>member
-1 MLSTLRVLPFVSYV
+1 
-15 SYVTYISF
+15 
-23 CSLRNKTLSEAFD
+23 
-36 KYRRKSKFYM
+36 M
-46 MRIRHFLLVLSALM
+46 MRLRHFMLVLSLLM
-60 ISWAAVAQVS
+60 LSWAASAQVS

-75 PALTALGQPFRVAFA
+75 PALTALGRPFNVAFT
-90 IDAEPENGSLV
+90 IDAEPEQNSFK
-101 APDFKDFDILAGPSV
+101 APEFEENFDVVAGPST
-116 SRGHSVQFINGKQSS
+116 SVGRSMQFINGKQSS
-131 SFNCTYTYV
+131 SYNYTITYA

-159 GKTYTTKPQ
+159 GKTYTTRPM
-168 LVEVIAEKQGASG
+168 LVEVIAEKQGAG
-181 GTDTTTTTPENR
+181 VKTPNTSPEGS
-193 IGKDDIFLRLKVS
+193 IGRDDILLRLKVS
-206 SSELYKG
+206 DTELYKG

-244 QELTFDNSPSREE
+244 QELSFDNAPSREE
-257 FKGRVYETYKI
+257 YNGRVYETYKI

-280 IVIPEAVMNVGVQ
+280 IVIPEAVMDVVAQ
-293 VVVQE
+293 VVVQD
-298 KRHYDPIF
+298 RRNYDPIF

-328 EFPAGAPQSFS
+328 EFPAGAPQSFN

-347 QSTMPQPEIDANSA
+347 RSTMPAAEIDANSA
-361 DLIELTISG
+361 DQIELTISG

-390 YDTKVADN
+390 YDTKVVDN
-398 GKLTASGAS
+398 CKVTATGTT
-407 GSITYTYPFVARSAG
+407 GSLTYTYPFVARSAG
-422 TFTIPSIEFSFFNP
+422 AFTIPRIEFSFFNP
-436 DTNAYETLAT
+436 DTQAYETLAT
-446 EPFTLVVKDDGTGA
+446 EPFTLVVKDDGSIA
-460 ATASATTTYNNYGGT
+460 ASAPATSNYNYGGP

-487 TGDLPRKAAS
+487 TGKLPKRAAA
-497 AFIFTPLYWL
+497 AFILTPLYWL
-507 AVVLMIT
+507 AIVAMVA
-514 LFVVTFVVLRKRI
+514 LFILIYAVLRKRI
-527 RERNNTVARR
+527 RERSNTVARR
-537 MRHADKIAVQRLRMA
+537 MRHADKMAVQRLRMA
-552 ERYMKEQKRHAFYE
+552 ERYMNEANRHAFYE

-626 GEMDELYAEAV
+626 GEMTDIYAEAV

>member
-1 MLSTLRVLPFVSYV
+1 
-15 SYVTYISF
+15 
-23 CSLRNKTLSEAFD
+23 
-36 KYRRKSKFYM
+36 M
-46 MRIRHFLLVLSALM
+46 MRLRHFMLVLSLLM
-60 ISWAAVAQVS
+60 LSWAASAQVS

-75 PALTALGQPFRVAFA
+75 PALTALGRPFNVAFT
-90 IDAEPENGSLV
+90 IDAEPEQNSFK
-101 APDFKDFDILAGPSV
+101 APEFQGNFDVVAGPST
-116 SRGHSVQFINGKQSS
+116 SVGRSMQFINGKQSS
-131 SFNCTYTYV
+131 SYNYTITYA

-159 GKTYTTKPQ
+159 GKTYTTRPM
-168 LVEVIAEKQGASG
+168 LVEVIAEKQGAG
-181 GTDTTTTTPENR
+181 VKTPNTSPEGS
-193 IGKDDIFLRLKVS
+193 IGRDDILLRLKVS
-206 SSELYKG
+206 DTELYKG

-244 QELTFDNSPSREE
+244 QELSFDNAPSREE
-257 FKGRVYETYKI
+257 YNGRVYETYKI

-280 IVIPEAVMNVGVQ
+280 IVIPEAVMDVVAQ
-293 VVVQE
+293 VVVQD
-298 KRHYDPIF
+298 RRNYDPIF

-328 EFPAGAPQSFS
+328 EFPAGAPQSFN

-347 QSTMPQPEIDANSA
+347 RSTMPAAEIDANSA
-361 DLIELTISG
+361 DQIELTISG

-390 YDTKVADN
+390 YDTKVVDN
-398 GKLTASGAS
+398 CKITATGTT
-407 GSITYTYPFVARSAG
+407 GSLTYTYPFVARSAG
-422 TFTIPSIEFSFFNP
+422 AFTIPRIEFSFFNP
-436 DTNAYETLAT
+436 DTQAYETLAT
-446 EPFTLVVKDDGTGA
+446 EPFTLVVKDDGSIA
-460 ATASATTTYNNYGGT
+460 ASAPATSNYNYGGP

-487 TGDLPRKAAS
+487 TGKLPKRAAA
-497 AFIFTPLYWL
+497 AFILTPLYWL
-507 AVVLMIT
+507 AIVAMVA
-514 LFVVTFVVLRKRI
+514 LFILIYAVLRKRI
-527 RERNNTVARR
+527 RERSNTVARR
-537 MRHADKIAVQRLRMA
+537 MRHADKMAVQRLRMA
-552 ERYMKEQKRHAFYE
+552 ERYMNEANRHAFNE

-626 GEMDELYAEAV
+626 GEMTDIYAEAV

>member
-1 MLSTLRVLPFVSYV
+1 
-15 SYVTYISF
+15 
-23 CSLRNKTLSEAFD
+23 
-36 KYRRKSKFYM
+36 M
-46 MRIRHFLLVLSALM
+46 MRLRHFMLVLSLLM
-60 ISWAAVAQVS
+60 LSWAASAQVS

-75 PALTALGQPFRVAFA
+75 PALTALGRPFNVAFT
-90 IDAEPENGSLV
+90 IDAEPEQNSFK
-101 APDFKDFDILAGPSV
+101 APEFEENFDVVAGPST
-116 SRGHSVQFINGKQSS
+116 SVGRSMQFINGKQSS
-131 SFNCTYTYV
+131 SYNYTITYA

-159 GKTYTTKPQ
+159 GKTYTTRPM
-168 LVEVIAEKQGASG
+168 LVEVIAEKQGAG
-181 GTDTTTTTPENR
+181 GNKNTSTSPEGS
-193 IGKDDIFLRLKVS
+193 IGRDDILLRLKVS
-206 SSELYKG
+206 DTELYKG

-244 QELTFDNSPSREE
+244 QELSFDNAPSREE
-257 FKGRVYETYKI
+257 YNGRVYETYKI

-280 IVIPEAVMNVGVQ
+280 IVIPEAVMDVVAQ
-293 VVVQE
+293 VVVQD
-298 KRHYDPIF
+298 RRNYDPIF

-328 EFPAGAPQSFS
+328 EFPAGAPQSFN

-347 QSTMPQPEIDANSA
+347 RSTMPAAEIDANSA
-361 DLIELTISG
+361 DQIELTISG

-390 YDTKVADN
+390 YDTKVVDN
-398 GKLTASGAS
+398 CKITATGTT
-407 GSITYTYPFVARSAG
+407 GSLTYTYPFVARSAG
-422 TFTIPSIEFSFFNP
+422 AFTIPRIEFSFFNP
-436 DTNAYETLAT
+436 DTQAYETLAT
-446 EPFTLVVKDDGTGA
+446 EPFTLVVKDDGSIA
-460 ATASATTTYNNYGGT
+460 ASAPATSNYNYGGP

-487 TGDLPRKAAS
+487 TGKLPKRAAA
-497 AFIFTPLYWL
+497 AFILTPMYLL
-507 AVVLMIT
+507 AIVAMVA
-514 LFVVTFVVLRKRI
+514 LFILIYAVLRKRI
-527 RERNNTVARR
+527 RERSNTVARR
-537 MRHADKIAVQRLRMA
+537 MRHADKMAVQRLRMA
-552 ERYMKEQKRHAFYE
+552 ERYMNEANRHAFYE

-575 ISDKFNIPVASLTK
+575 IGDKFNIPVASLTK

-598 RNVAEATAEQFCE
+598 RNVAEATVEQFCE

-626 GEMDELYAEAV
+626 GEMTDIYAEAV

>member
-1 MLSTLRVLPFVSYV
+1 
-15 SYVTYISF
+15 
-23 CSLRNKTLSEAFD
+23 
-36 KYRRKSKFYM
+36 M
-46 MRIRHFLLVLSALM
+46 MRLRHFMLVLSLLM
-60 ISWAAVAQVS
+60 LSWAASAQVS

-75 PALTALGQPFRVAFA
+75 PALTALGRPFNVAFT
-90 IDAEPENGSLV
+90 IDAEPEQNSFK
-101 APDFKDFDILAGPSV
+101 APEFEENFDVVAGPST
-116 SRGHSVQFINGKQSS
+116 SVGRSMQFINGKQSS
-131 SFNCTYTYV
+131 SYNYTITYA

-146 GTFTIGSASVKVD
+146 GTFTIGAASVKVD
-159 GKTYTTKPQ
+159 GKTYTTRPM
-168 LVEVIAEKQGASG
+168 LVEVIAEKQGAG
-181 GTDTTTTTPENR
+181 AKTPNTSPEGS
-193 IGKDDIFLRLKVS
+193 IGRDDILLRLKVS
-206 SSELYKG
+206 DTELYKG

-244 QELTFDNSPSREE
+244 QELSFDNAPSREE
-257 FKGRVYETYKI
+257 YNGRVYETYKI

-280 IVIPEAVMNVGVQ
+280 IVIPEAVMDVVAQ
-293 VVVQE
+293 VVVQD
-298 KRHYDPIF
+298 RRNYDPIF

-318 KSAPVTINVK
+318 MSAPVTINVK
-328 EFPAGAPQSFS
+328 EFPAGAPQSFN

-347 QSTMPQPEIDANSA
+347 RSTMPAAEIDANSA
-361 DLIELTISG
+361 DQIELTISG

-390 YDTKVADN
+390 YDTKVVDN
-398 GKLTASGAS
+398 CKVTATGTT
-407 GSITYTYPFVARSAG
+407 GSLTYTYPFVARSAG
-422 TFTIPSIEFSFFNP
+422 AFTIPRIEFSFFNP
-436 DTNAYETLAT
+436 DTQAYETLAT
-446 EPFTLVVKDDGTGA
+446 EPFTLVVKDDGSIA
-460 ATASATTTYNNYGGT
+460 ASAPATSNYNYGGP

-487 TGDLPRKAAS
+487 TGKLPKRAAA
-497 AFIFTPLYWL
+497 AFILTPLYWL
-507 AVVLMIT
+507 AIVAMVA
-514 LFVVTFVVLRKRI
+514 LFILIFAVLRKRI
-527 RERNNTVARR
+527 RERSNTVARR
-537 MRHADKIAVQRLRMA
+537 MRHADKMAVQRLRMA
-552 ERYMKEQKRHAFYE
+552 ERYMNEANRHAFYE

-575 ISDKFNIPVASLTK
+575 IGDKFNIPVASLTK

-626 GEMDELYAEAV
+626 GEMTDIYAEAV

>member
-1 MLSTLRVLPFVSYV
+1 
-15 SYVTYISF
+15 
-23 CSLRNKTLSEAFD
+23 
-36 KYRRKSKFYM
+36 M
-46 MRIRHFLLVLSALM
+46 MRLRHFMLVLSLLM
-60 ISWAAVAQVS
+60 LSWAASAQVS

-75 PALTALGQPFRVAFA
+75 PALTALGRPFNVAFT
-90 IDAEPENGSLV
+90 IDAEPEQNSFK
-101 APDFKDFDILAGPSV
+101 APEFEENFDVVAGPST
-116 SRGHSVQFINGKQSS
+116 SVGRSMQFINGKQSS
-131 SFNCTYTYV
+131 SYNYTITYA

-159 GKTYTTKPQ
+159 GKTYTTRPM
-168 LVEVIAEKQGASG
+168 LVEVIAEKQGAG
-181 GTDTTTTTPENR
+181 AKTPNTSPEGS
-193 IGKDDIFLRLKVS
+193 IGRDDILLRLKVS
-206 SSELYKG
+206 DTELYKG

-244 QELTFDNSPSREE
+244 QELSFDNAPSREE
-257 FKGRVYETYKI
+257 YNGRVYETYKI

-280 IVIPEAVMNVGVQ
+280 IVIPEAVMDVVAQ
-293 VVVQE
+293 VVVQD
-298 KRHYDPIF
+298 RRNYDPIF

-328 EFPAGAPQSFS
+328 EFPAGAPQSFN

-347 QSTMPQPEIDANSA
+347 RSTMPAAEIDANSA
-361 DLIELTISG
+361 DQIELTISG

-390 YDTKVADN
+390 YDTKVVDN
-398 GKLTASGAS
+398 CKITATGTT
-407 GSITYTYPFVARSAG
+407 GSLTYTYPFVARSAG
-422 TFTIPSIEFSFFNP
+422 AFTIPRIEFSFFNP
-436 DTNAYETLAT
+436 DTQAYETLAT
-446 EPFTLVVKDDGTGA
+446 EPFTLVVKDDGSIA
-460 ATASATTTYNNYGGT
+460 ASAPATSNYNYGGP

-487 TGDLPRKAAS
+487 TGKLPKRAAA
-497 AFIFTPLYWL
+497 AFILTPLYWL
-507 AVVLMIT
+507 AIVAMVA
-514 LFVVTFVVLRKRI
+514 LFILIYAVLRKRI
-527 RERNNTVARR
+527 RERSNTVARR
-537 MRHADKIAVQRLRMA
+537 MRHADKMAVQRLRMA
-552 ERYMKEQKRHAFYE
+552 ERYMNEANRHAFYE

-626 GEMDELYAEAV
+626 GEMTDIYAEAV

>member
-1 MLSTLRVLPFVSYV
+1 
-15 SYVTYISF
+15 
-23 CSLRNKTLSEAFD
+23 
-36 KYRRKSKFYM
+36 M
-46 MRIRHFLLVLSALM
+46 MRLRHFMLVLSLLM
-60 ISWAAVAQVS
+60 LSWAASAQVS

-75 PALTALGQPFRVAFA
+75 PALTALGRPFNVAFT
-90 IDAEPENGSLV
+90 IDAEPEQNSFK
-101 APDFKDFDILAGPSV
+101 APEFEENFDVVAGPST
-116 SRGHSVQFINGKQSS
+116 SVGRSMQFINGKQSS
-131 SFNCTYTYV
+131 SYNYTITYA

-159 GKTYTTKPQ
+159 GKTYTTRPM
-168 LVEVIAEKQGASG
+168 LVEVIAEKQGAG
-181 GTDTTTTTPENR
+181 VKTPNTSPEGS
-193 IGKDDIFLRLKVS
+193 IGRDDILLRLKVS
-206 SSELYKG
+206 DTELYKG

-244 QELTFDNSPSREE
+244 QELSFDNAPSREE
-257 FKGRVYETYKI
+257 YNGRVYETYKI

-280 IVIPEAVMNVGVQ
+280 IVIPEAVMDVVAQ
-293 VVVQE
+293 VVVQD
-298 KRHYDPIF
+298 RRNYDPIF

-328 EFPAGAPQSFS
+328 EFPAGAPQSFN

-347 QSTMPQPEIDANSA
+347 RSTMPAEEIDANSA
-361 DLIELTISG
+361 DQIELTISG

-390 YDTKVADN
+390 YDTKVVDN
-398 GKLTASGAS
+398 CKVTATGTT
-407 GSITYTYPFVARSAG
+407 GSLTYTYPFVARSAG
-422 TFTIPSIEFSFFNP
+422 AFTIPRIEFSFFNP
-436 DTNAYETLAT
+436 DTQAYETLAT
-446 EPFTLVVKDDGTGA
+446 EPFTLVVKDDGSIA
-460 ATASATTTYNNYGGT
+460 ASAPATSNYNYGGP

-487 TGDLPRKAAS
+487 TGKLPKRAAA
-497 AFIFTPLYWL
+497 AFILTPLYWL
-507 AVVLMIT
+507 AIVAMVA
-514 LFVVTFVVLRKRI
+514 LFILIYAVLRKRI
-527 RERNNTVARR
+527 RERSNTVARR
-537 MRHADKIAVQRLRMA
+537 MRHADKMAVQRLRMA
-552 ERYMKEQKRHAFYE
+552 ERYMNEANRHAFYE

-626 GEMDELYAEAV
+626 GEMTDIYAEAV

>member
-1 MLSTLRVLPFVSYV
+1 
-15 SYVTYISF
+15 
-23 CSLRNKTLSEAFD
+23 
-36 KYRRKSKFYM
+36 M
-46 MRIRHFLLVLSALM
+46 MRLRHFMLVLSLLM
-60 ISWAAVAQVS
+60 LSWAASAQVS

-75 PALTALGQPFRVAFA
+75 PALTALGRPFNVAFT
-90 IDAEPENGSLV
+90 IDAEPEQNSFK
-101 APDFKDFDILAGPSV
+101 APEFEENFDVVAGPST
-116 SRGHSVQFINGKQSS
+116 SVGRSMQFINGKQSS
-131 SFNCTYTYV
+131 SYNYTITYA

-159 GKTYTTKPQ
+159 GKTYTTRPM
-168 LVEVIAEKQGASG
+168 LVEVIAEKQGAG
-181 GTDTTTTTPENR
+181 VKTPNTSPEGS
-193 IGKDDIFLRLKVS
+193 IGRDDILLRLKVS
-206 SSELYKG
+206 DTELYKG

-244 QELTFDNSPSREE
+244 QELSFDNAPSREE
-257 FKGRVYETYKI
+257 YNGRVYETYKI

-280 IVIPEAVMNVGVQ
+280 IVIPEAVMDVVAQ
-293 VVVQE
+293 VVVQD
-298 KRHYDPIF
+298 RRNYDPIF

-328 EFPAGAPQSFS
+328 EFPAGAPQSFN

-347 QSTMPQPEIDANSA
+347 RSTMPAAEIDANSA
-361 DLIELTISG
+361 DQIELTISG

-390 YDTKVADN
+390 YDTKVVDN
-398 GKLTASGAS
+398 CKITATGTT
-407 GSITYTYPFVARSAG
+407 GSLTYTYPFVARSAG
-422 TFTIPSIEFSFFNP
+422 AFTIPRIEFSFFNP
-436 DTNAYETLAT
+436 DTQAYETLAT
-446 EPFTLVVKDDGTGA
+446 EPFTLVVKDDGSIA
-460 ATASATTTYNNYGGT
+460 ASAPATSNYNYGGP

-487 TGDLPRKAAS
+487 TGKLPKRAAA
-497 AFIFTPLYWL
+497 AFILTPLYWL
-507 AVVLMIT
+507 AIVAMVA
-514 LFVVTFVVLRKRI
+514 LFILIFAVLRKRI
-527 RERNNTVARR
+527 RERSNTVARR
-537 MRHADKIAVQRLRMA
+537 MRHADKMAVQRLRMA
-552 ERYMKEQKRHAFYE
+552 ERYMNEANRHAFYE

-626 GEMDELYAEAV
+626 GEMTDIYAEAV

>member
-1 MLSTLRVLPFVSYV
+1 
-15 SYVTYISF
+15 
-23 CSLRNKTLSEAFD
+23 
-36 KYRRKSKFYM
+36 M
-46 MRIRHFLLVLSALM
+46 MRLRHFMLVLSLLM
-60 ISWAAVAQVS
+60 LSWAASAQVS

-75 PALTALGQPFRVAFA
+75 PALTALGRPFNVAFT
-90 IDAEPENGSLV
+90 IDAEPEQNSFK
-101 APDFKDFDILAGPSV
+101 APEFEENFDVVAGPST
-116 SRGHSVQFINGKQSS
+116 SVGRSMQFINGKQSS
-131 SFNCTYTYV
+131 SYNYTITYA

-159 GKTYTTKPQ
+159 GKTYTTRPM
-168 LVEVIAEKQGASG
+168 LVEVIAEKQGAG
-181 GTDTTTTTPENR
+181 VKTPNTSPEGS
-193 IGKDDIFLRLKVS
+193 IGRDDILLRLKVS
-206 SSELYKG
+206 DTELYKG

-244 QELTFDNSPSREE
+244 QELSFDNAPSREE
-257 FKGRVYETYKI
+257 YNGRVYETYKI

-280 IVIPEAVMNVGVQ
+280 IVIPEAVMDVVAQ
-293 VVVQE
+293 VVVQD
-298 KRHYDPIF
+298 RRNYDPIF

-328 EFPAGAPQSFS
+328 EFPAGAPQSFN

-347 QSTMPQPEIDANSA
+347 RSTMPAAEIDANSA
-361 DLIELTISG
+361 DQIELTISG

-390 YDTKVADN
+390 YDTKVVDN
-398 GKLTASGAS
+398 CKVTATGTT
-407 GSITYTYPFVARSAG
+407 GSLTYTYPFVARSAG
-422 TFTIPSIEFSFFNP
+422 AFTIPRIEFSFFNP
-436 DTNAYETLAT
+436 DTQAYETLAT
-446 EPFTLVVKDDGTGA
+446 EPFTLVVKDDGSIA
-460 ATASATTTYNNYGGT
+460 ASAPATSNYNYGGP

-487 TGDLPRKAAS
+487 TGKLPKRAAA
-497 AFIFTPLYWL
+497 AFILTPMYWL
-507 AVVLMIT
+507 AIVAMVA
-514 LFVVTFVVLRKRI
+514 LFILIYAVLRKRI
-527 RERNNTVARR
+527 RERSNTVARR
-537 MRHADKIAVQRLRMA
+537 MRHADKMAVQRLRMA
-552 ERYMKEQKRHAFYE
+552 ERYMNEANRHAFYE
-566 EMLRAMWGY
+566 EMLHAMWGY
-575 ISDKFNIPVASLTK
+575 IGDKFNIPVASLTK

-626 GEMDELYAEAV
+626 GEMTDIYAEAV

>member
-1 MLSTLRVLPFVSYV
+1 
-15 SYVTYISF
+15 
-23 CSLRNKTLSEAFD
+23 
-36 KYRRKSKFYM
+36 M
-46 MRIRHFLLVLSALM
+46 MRLRHFMLVVSLLML
-60 ISWAAVAQVS
+60 SWAASAQVS

-75 PALTALGQPFRVAFA
+75 PALTALGRPFNVAFT
-90 IDAEPENGSLV
+90 IDAEPEQNSFK
-101 APDFKDFDILAGPSV
+101 APEFEENFDVVAGPST
-116 SRGHSVQFINGKQSS
+116 SVGRSMQFINGKQSS
-131 SFNCTYTYV
+131 SYNYTITYA

-159 GKTYTTKPQ
+159 GKTYTTRPM
-168 LVEVIAEKQGASG
+168 LVEVIAEKQGAG
-181 GTDTTTTTPENR
+181 VKTPNTSPEGS
-193 IGKDDIFLRLKVS
+193 IGRDDILLRLKVS
-206 SSELYKG
+206 DTELYKG

-244 QELTFDNSPSREE
+244 QELSFDNAPSREE
-257 FKGRVYETYKI
+257 YNGRVYETYKI

-280 IVIPEAVMNVGVQ
+280 IVIPEAVMDVVAQ
-293 VVVQE
+293 VVVQD
-298 KRHYDPIF
+298 RRNYDPIF

-328 EFPAGAPQSFS
+328 EFPAGAPQSFN

-347 QSTMPQPEIDANSA
+347 RSTMPAAEIDANSA
-361 DLIELTISG
+361 DQIELTISG

-390 YDTKVADN
+390 YDTKVVDN
-398 GKLTASGAS
+398 CKITATGTT
-407 GSITYTYPFVARSAG
+407 GSLTYTYPFVARSAG
-422 TFTIPSIEFSFFNP
+422 AFTIPRIEFSFFNP
-436 DTNAYETLAT
+436 DTQAYETLAT
-446 EPFTLVVKDDGTGA
+446 EPFTLVVKDDGSIA
-460 ATASATTTYNNYGGT
+460 ASAPATSNYNYGGP

-487 TGDLPRKAAS
+487 TGKLPKRAAA
-497 AFIFTPLYWL
+497 AFILTPLYWL
-507 AVVLMIT
+507 AIVAMVA
-514 LFVVTFVVLRKRI
+514 LFILIYAVLRKRI
-527 RERNNTVARR
+527 RERSNTVARR
-537 MRHADKIAVQRLRMA
+537 MRHADKMAVQRLRMA
-552 ERYMKEQKRHAFYE
+552 ERYMNEANRHAFYE

-626 GEMDELYAEAV
+626 GEMTDIYAEAV

>member
-1 MLSTLRVLPFVSYV
+1 
-15 SYVTYISF
+15 
-23 CSLRNKTLSEAFD
+23 
-36 KYRRKSKFYM
+36 M
-46 MRIRHFLLVLSALM
+46 MRLRHFMLVLSLLM
-60 ISWAAVAQVS
+60 LSWAASAQVS

-75 PALTALGQPFRVAFA
+75 PALTALGRPFNVAFT
-90 IDAEPENGSLV
+90 IDAEPEQNSFK
-101 APDFKDFDILAGPSV
+101 APEFEENFDVVAGPST
-116 SRGHSVQFINGKQSS
+116 SVGRSMQFINGKQSS
-131 SFNCTYTYV
+131 SYNYTITYA

-159 GKTYTTKPQ
+159 GKTYTTRPM
-168 LVEVIAEKQGASG
+168 LVEVIAEKQGAG
-181 GTDTTTTTPENR
+181 VKTPNTSPEGS
-193 IGKDDIFLRLKVS
+193 IGRDDILLRLKVS
-206 SSELYKG
+206 DTELYKG

-244 QELTFDNSPSREE
+244 QELSFDNAPSREE
-257 FKGRVYETYKI
+257 YNGRVYETYKI

-280 IVIPEAVMNVGVQ
+280 IVIPEAVMDVVAQ
-293 VVVQE
+293 VVVQD
-298 KRHYDPIF
+298 RRNYDPIF

-328 EFPAGAPQSFS
+328 EFPAGAPQSFN

-347 QSTMPQPEIDANSA
+347 RSTMPAAEIDANSA
-361 DLIELTISG
+361 DQIELTISG

-390 YDTKVADN
+390 YDTKVVDN
-398 GKLTASGAS
+398 CKVTATGTT
-407 GSITYTYPFVARSAG
+407 GSLTYTYPFVARSAG
-422 TFTIPSIEFSFFNP
+422 AFTIPRIEFSFFNP
-436 DTNAYETLAT
+436 DTQAYETLAT
-446 EPFTLVVKDDGTGA
+446 EPFTLVVKDDGSIA
-460 ATASATTTYNNYGGT
+460 ASAPATSNYNYGGP

-487 TGDLPRKAAS
+487 TGKLPKRAAA
-497 AFIFTPLYWL
+497 AFILTPLYWL
-507 AVVLMIT
+507 AIVAMVA
-514 LFVVTFVVLRKRI
+514 LFILIYAVLRKRI
-527 RERNNTVARR
+527 RERSNTVARR
-537 MRHADKIAVQRLRMA
+537 MRHADKMAVQRLRMA
-552 ERYMKEQKRHAFYE
+552 ERYMNEANRHAFYE

-575 ISDKFNIPVASLTK
+575 IGDKFNIPVASLTK

-626 GEMDELYAEAV
+626 GEMTDIYAEAV

>member
-1 MLSTLRVLPFVSYV
+1 
-15 SYVTYISF
+15 
-23 CSLRNKTLSEAFD
+23 
-36 KYRRKSKFYM
+36 M
-46 MRIRHFLLVLSALM
+46 MRLRHFMLVLSLLM
-60 ISWAAVAQVS
+60 LSWAASAQVS

-75 PALTALGQPFRVAFA
+75 PALTALGRPFNVAFT
-90 IDAEPENGSLV
+90 IDAEPEQNSFK
-101 APDFKDFDILAGPSV
+101 APEFEENFDVVAGPST
-116 SRGHSVQFINGKQSS
+116 SVGRSMQFINGKQSS
-131 SFNCTYTYV
+131 SYNYTITYA

-159 GKTYTTKPQ
+159 GKTYTTRPM
-168 LVEVIAEKQGASG
+168 LVEVIAEKQGAG
-181 GTDTTTTTPENR
+181 VKTPNTSPEGS
-193 IGKDDIFLRLKVS
+193 IGRDDILLRLKVS
-206 SSELYKG
+206 DTELYKG

-244 QELTFDNSPSREE
+244 QELSFDNAPSREE
-257 FKGRVYETYKI
+257 YNGRVYETYKI

-280 IVIPEAVMNVGVQ
+280 IVIPEAVMDVVAQ
-293 VVVQE
+293 VVVQD
-298 KRHYDPIF
+298 RRNYDPIF

-328 EFPAGAPQSFS
+328 EFPAGAPQSFN

-347 QSTMPQPEIDANSA
+347 RSTMPAAEIDANSA
-361 DLIELTISG
+361 DQIELTISG

-390 YDTKVADN
+390 YDTKVVDN
-398 GKLTASGAS
+398 CKITATGTT
-407 GSITYTYPFVARSAG
+407 GSLTYTYPFVARSAG
-422 TFTIPSIEFSFFNP
+422 AFTIPRIEFSFFNP
-436 DTNAYETLAT
+436 DTQAYETLAT
-446 EPFTLVVKDDGTGA
+446 EPFTLVVKDDGSIA
-460 ATASATTTYNNYGGT
+460 ASAPATSNYNYGGP

-487 TGDLPRKAAS
+487 TGKLPKRAAA
-497 AFIFTPLYWL
+497 AFILTPMYLL
-507 AVVLMIT
+507 AIVAMVA
-514 LFVVTFVVLRKRI
+514 LFILIYAVLRKRI
-527 RERNNTVARR
+527 RERSNTVARR
-537 MRHADKIAVQRLRMA
+537 MRHADKMAVQRLRMA
-552 ERYMKEQKRHAFYE
+552 ERYMNEANRHAFYE

-575 ISDKFNIPVASLTK
+575 IGDKFNIPVASLTK

-626 GEMDELYAEAV
+626 GEMTDIYAEAV

>member
-1 MLSTLRVLPFVSYV
+1 
-15 SYVTYISF
+15 
-23 CSLRNKTLSEAFD
+23 
-36 KYRRKSKFYM
+36 M
-46 MRIRHFLLVLSALM
+46 MRLRHFMLVLSLLM
-60 ISWAAVAQVS
+60 LSWAASAQVS

-75 PALTALGQPFRVAFA
+75 PALTALGRPFNVAFT
-90 IDAEPENGSLV
+90 IDAEPEQNSFK
-101 APDFKDFDILAGPSV
+101 APEFEENFDVVAGPST
-116 SRGHSVQFINGKQSS
+116 SVGRSMQFINGKQSS
-131 SFNCTYTYV
+131 SYNYTITYA

-159 GKTYTTKPQ
+159 GKTYTTRPM
-168 LVEVIAEKQGASG
+168 LVEVIAEKQGAG
-181 GTDTTTTTPENR
+181 VKTPNTSPEGS
-193 IGKDDIFLRLKVS
+193 IGRDDIFLRLKVS
-206 SSELYKG
+206 DTELYKG

-244 QELTFDNSPSREE
+244 QELSFDNAPSREE
-257 FKGRVYETYKI
+257 YNGRVYETYKI

-280 IVIPEAVMNVGVQ
+280 IVIPEAVMDVVAQ
-293 VVVQE
+293 VVVQD
-298 KRHYDPIF
+298 RRNYDPIF

-328 EFPAGAPQSFS
+328 EFPAGAPQSFN

-347 QSTMPQPEIDANSA
+347 RSTMPAAEIDANSA
-361 DLIELTISG
+361 DQIELTISG

-390 YDTKVADN
+390 YDTKVVDN
-398 GKLTASGAS
+398 CKITATGTT
-407 GSITYTYPFVARSAG
+407 GSLTYTYPFVARSAG
-422 TFTIPSIEFSFFNP
+422 AFTIPRIEFSFFNP
-436 DTNAYETLAT
+436 DTQAYETLAT
-446 EPFTLVVKDDGTGA
+446 EPFTLVVKDDGSIA
-460 ATASATTTYNNYGGT
+460 ASAPATSNYNYGGP

-487 TGDLPRKAAS
+487 TGKLPKRAAA
-497 AFIFTPLYWL
+497 AFILTPLYWL
-507 AVVLMIT
+507 AIVAMVA
-514 LFVVTFVVLRKRI
+514 LFILIYAVLRKRI
-527 RERNNTVARR
+527 RERSNTVARR
-537 MRHADKIAVQRLRMA
+537 MRHADKMAVQRLRMA
-552 ERYMKEQKRHAFYE
+552 ERYMNEANRHAFYE

-575 ISDKFNIPVASLTK
+575 IGDKFNIPVASLTK

-626 GEMDELYAEAV
+626 GEMTDIYAEAV

>member
-1 MLSTLRVLPFVSYV
+1 M
-15 SYVTYISF
+15 
-23 CSLRNKTLSEAFD
+23 
-36 KYRRKSKFYM
+36 
-46 MRIRHFLLVLSALM
+46 LVLSLLM
-60 ISWAAVAQVS
+60 LSWAASAQVS

-75 PALTALGQPFRVAFA
+75 PALTALGRPFNVAFT
-90 IDAEPENGSLV
+90 IDAEPEQNSFK
-101 APDFKDFDILAGPSV
+101 APEFEENFDVVAGPST
-116 SRGHSVQFINGKQSS
+116 SVGRSMQFINGKQSS
-131 SFNCTYTYV
+131 SYNYTITYA

-159 GKTYTTKPQ
+159 GKTYTTRPM
-168 LVEVIAEKQGASG
+168 LVEVIAEKQGAG
-181 GTDTTTTTPENR
+181 VKTPNTSPEGS
-193 IGKDDIFLRLKVS
+193 IGRDDILLRLKVS
-206 SSELYKG
+206 DTELYKG

-244 QELTFDNSPSREE
+244 QELSFDNAPSREE
-257 FKGRVYETYKI
+257 YNGRVYETYKI

-280 IVIPEAVMNVGVQ
+280 IVIPEAVMDVVAQ
-293 VVVQE
+293 VVVQD
-298 KRHYDPIF
+298 RRNYDPIF

-328 EFPAGAPQSFS
+328 EFPAGAPQSFN

-347 QSTMPQPEIDANSA
+347 RSTMPAAEIDANSA
-361 DLIELTISG
+361 DQIELTISG

-390 YDTKVADN
+390 YDTKVVDN
-398 GKLTASGAS
+398 CKITATGTT
-407 GSITYTYPFVARSAG
+407 GSLTYTYPFVARSAG
-422 TFTIPSIEFSFFNP
+422 AFTIPRIEFSFFNP
-436 DTNAYETLAT
+436 DTQAYETLAT
-446 EPFTLVVKDDGTGA
+446 EPFTLVVKDDGSIA
-460 ATASATTTYNNYGGT
+460 ASAPATSNYNYGGP

-487 TGDLPRKAAS
+487 TGKLPKRAAA
-497 AFIFTPLYWL
+497 AFILTPLYWL
-507 AVVLMIT
+507 AIVAMVA
-514 LFVVTFVVLRKRI
+514 LFILIYAVLRKRI
-527 RERNNTVARR
+527 RERSNTVARR
-537 MRHADKIAVQRLRMA
+537 MRHADKMAVQRLRMA
-552 ERYMKEQKRHAFYE
+552 ERYMNEANRHAFYE

-575 ISDKFNIPVASLTK
+575 IGDKFNIPVASLTK

-626 GEMDELYAEAV
+626 GEMTDIYAEAV